1 MALLLGF
8 FLICTDVSCFKGKGE
23 EEIRGGQKRTEKG
36 GKVLKREK
44 RREEK
49 KRVIARK
56 NGQGLN
62 THQDLKSS

>member
-23 EEIRGGQKRTEKG
+23 EEIRGGQKRMEKG

-49 KRVIARK
+49 KSNSTKKRVGSAR
-56 NGQGLN
+56 
-62 THQDLKSS
+62 D